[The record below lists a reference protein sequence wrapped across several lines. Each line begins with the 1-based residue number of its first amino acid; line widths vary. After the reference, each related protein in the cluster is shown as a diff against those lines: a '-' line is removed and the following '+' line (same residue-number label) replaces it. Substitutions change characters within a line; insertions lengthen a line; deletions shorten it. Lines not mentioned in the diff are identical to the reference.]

1 MNGTTL
7 YRALVEAG
15 ASEERAKEAAESVL
29 YAREGATRSDVV
41 DVQAEVKGVQGEV
54 AGLKTKVAGVQ
65 GEVAGL
71 KAKVADV
78 EARVA
83 NVEAEVA
90 AVKIA
95 LVEVKMELSGR
106 IAALE
111 ATMERGFRTMTF
123 RLVGAMFAMQA
134 LMLAALKFTA

>member
-1 MNGTTL
+1 M
-7 YRALVEAG
+7 
-15 ASEERAKEAAESVL
+15 
-29 YAREGATRSDVV
+29 
-41 DVQAEVKGVQGEV
+41 
-54 AGLKTKVAGVQ
+54 
-65 GEVAGL
+65 
-71 KAKVADV
+71 ADV